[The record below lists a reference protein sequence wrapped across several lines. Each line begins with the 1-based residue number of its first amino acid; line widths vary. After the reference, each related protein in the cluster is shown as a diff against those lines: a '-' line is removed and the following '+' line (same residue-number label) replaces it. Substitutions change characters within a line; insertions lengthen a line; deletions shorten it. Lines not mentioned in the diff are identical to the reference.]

1 LNDWRA
7 TPTILVAFVA
17 FMPTPSI
24 IEAVILSPLEIF
36 PLMVETSA
44 LYTPDVPTSIVE
56 PGPLKLIFDEFLLM
70 TTPTKLLTLLTDAG
84 STV

>member
-1 LNDWRA
+1 
-7 TPTILVAFVA
+7 
-17 FMPTPSI
+17 
-24 IEAVILSPLEIF
+24 
-36 PLMVETSA
+36 
-44 LYTPDVPTSIVE
+44 VPTSIVE